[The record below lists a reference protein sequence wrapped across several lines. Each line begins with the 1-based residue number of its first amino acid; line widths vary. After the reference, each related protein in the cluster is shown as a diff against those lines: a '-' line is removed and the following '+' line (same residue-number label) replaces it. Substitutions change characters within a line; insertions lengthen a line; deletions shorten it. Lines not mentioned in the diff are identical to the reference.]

1 MQCFVDSSTYFEIQ
15 WSDPIYCRCHYSP
28 NTMTFRFLNSDII
41 TAYNNYIIR
50 KRNYILA
57 QKRQRVFLDNKD
69 NIHDDDYIVFD

>member
-1 MQCFVDSSTYFEIQ
+1 
-15 WSDPIYCRCHYSP
+15 
-28 NTMTFRFLNSDII
+28 MTFRFLNSDII